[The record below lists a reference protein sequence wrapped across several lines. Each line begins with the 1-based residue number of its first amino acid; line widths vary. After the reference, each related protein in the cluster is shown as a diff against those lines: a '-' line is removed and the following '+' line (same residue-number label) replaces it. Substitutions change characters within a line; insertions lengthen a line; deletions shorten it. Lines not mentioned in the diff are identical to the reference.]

1 MNRCGKAAHFRPK
14 QGRGSSQ
21 RQRLV
26 IVTGVVSFGESTR
39 DRARPNRHQ
48 GLSVF
53 AWPGWRGF
61 SYGHEQG
68 TRGDSRPQIIGRV
81 PANHAAGPRSFI
93 GDTLFF
99 FSSYGPSPAVETSIK
114 TNISRIAVEQ
124 RVAPLE
130 LVFLFFFF
138 FFFCRVSV
146 LCTDTDAFHPA
157 RPPPAEE
164 VHPPNGGE
172 VPKTSLYGEI
182 RGEQNAQ
189 NIISAGCI

>member
-138 FFFCRVSV
+138 FFF
-146 LCTDTDAFHPA
+146 F
-157 RPPPAEE
+157 
-164 VHPPNGGE
+164 
-172 VPKTSLYGEI
+172 
-182 RGEQNAQ
+182 
-189 NIISAGCI
+189 AGCQCYAPTQMPFTQHVPRLRRRSILQTEARCPKHHCTVK